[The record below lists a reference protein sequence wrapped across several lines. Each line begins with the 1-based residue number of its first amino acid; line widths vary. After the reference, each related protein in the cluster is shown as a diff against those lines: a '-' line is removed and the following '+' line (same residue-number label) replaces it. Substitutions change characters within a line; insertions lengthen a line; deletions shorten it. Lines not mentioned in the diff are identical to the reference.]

1 MNFDELKKSWQQ
13 QPTDEDLQ
21 NPNLKYYKEVG
32 NIMGKLRK
40 NIKREFISWA
50 VCMGF
55 LFLVPILPIYKI
67 EGYAA
72 FAYYFF
78 IVQISLSSLLY
89 YRRFFY
95 LVKSTKKI
103 ELLASKEHLLKLY
116 YDLKYAVE
124 TYRIAAYVMIP
135 QALFLYLIM
144 IAQNRTTVWFDR
156 LYHFKETFQQD
167 PNFIV
172 WMILSAIASIILVVG
187 LTEFMIRAYY
197 SNNITQIKEKLDQME
212 AE

>member
-1 MNFDELKKSWQQ
+1 MNFDELKKSWQE
-13 QPTDEDLQ
+13 QPTDENLQ

-40 NIKREFISWA
+40 NIKREFISWLC
-50 VCMGF
+50 CMCF

-95 LVKSTKKI
+95 LVKSTKQI
-103 ELLASKEHLLKLY
+103 ELLASKEHLLKTY

-144 IAQNRTTVWFDR
+144 IAQNRTSVWFDR
-156 LYHFKETFQQD
+156 LYRFKETFATD

-172 WMILSAIASIILVVG
+172 WMILSAIVSIVLVVG
-187 LTEFMIRAYY
+187 VTEIMIRCYY
-197 SNNITQIKEKLDQME
+197 SRYLIQIKEKLDQLE
-212 AE
+212 TE

>member
-1 MNFDELKKSWQQ
+1 MNFDELKKSWQEQ
-13 QPTDEDLQ
+13 STDEDLQ
-21 NPNLKYYKEVG
+21 NPNLEHYKEVG
-32 NIMGKLRK
+32 NIIVKLRK

-50 VCMGF
+50 LCMFF
-55 LFLVPILPIYKI
+55 LFMVPILPIYKI

-78 IVQISLSSLLY
+78 IIQISLSSLLY

-95 LVKSTKKI
+95 LVKSAKKI
-103 ELLASKEHLLKLY
+103 ELLASREHLLKLY

-156 LYHFKETFQQD
+156 LYHFRETFQQE

-172 WMILSAIASIILVVG
+172 WMIVSAIVSIILVF
-187 LTEFMIRAYY
+187 LITELMIRAYY
-197 SNNITQIKEKLDQME
+197 SKYVAQIREILDQME
-212 AE
+212 TE

>member
-1 MNFDELKKSWQQ
+1 MNFDELKKSWQE

-40 NIKREFISWA
+40 NIKREFISWLC
-50 VCMGF
+50 CMCF

-95 LVKSTKKI
+95 LVKSTKQI
-103 ELLASKEHLLKLY
+103 ELLASKEHLLKTY

-144 IAQNRTTVWFDR
+144 IAQNRTSVWFDR
-156 LYHFKETFQQD
+156 LYHFKETFATD

-172 WMILSAIASIILVVG
+172 WMILSAIVSIVLVVG
-187 LTEFMIRAYY
+187 VTEIMIRCYY
-197 SNNITQIKEKLDQME
+197 SRYLIQIKEKLDQLE
-212 AE
+212 TE

>member
-1 MNFDELKKSWQQ
+1 MNFDELKKSWQE

-32 NIMGKLRK
+32 NIMSKLRK
-40 NIKREFISWA
+40 NMKREFISWLC
-50 VCMGF
+50 CMCF

-95 LVKSTKKI
+95 LVKSTKQI
-103 ELLASKEHLLKLY
+103 ELLASKEHLLKTY

-144 IAQNRTTVWFDR
+144 IAQNRTSVWFDR
-156 LYHFKETFQQD
+156 LYHFKETFAAD
-167 PNFIV
+167 PHFIV
-172 WMILSAIASIILVVG
+172 WMILSAIVAIVLVVG
-187 LTEFMIRAYY
+187 VTELMIRCYY
-197 SNNITQIKEKLDQME
+197 SRYLVQIKDKLDQLE
-212 AE
+212 TE

>member
-1 MNFDELKKSWQQ
+1 MNFDELKKSWQE

-32 NIMGKLRK
+32 NIIGKLRK
-40 NIKREFISWA
+40 NIKREFISWV

-55 LFLVPILPIYKI
+55 LFLVPILPMYKI

-144 IAQNRTTVWFDR
+144 IAQNKTTVWFDR
-156 LYHFKETFQQD
+156 LYHFKETFQEE

-172 WMILSAIASIILVVG
+172 WMILSAIVSIVLVVG
-187 LTEFMIRAYY
+187 LTEIMIRCYY
-197 SNNITQIKEKLDQME
+197 SRYITEIKEKLDQME
-212 AE
+212 TE